1 MRQMPYIGW
10 TIFSRSSRSEWPIGY
25 FVHGRRRDAI
35 EAFKS
40 GFKDRETGE
49 RIYHER
55 LQDGSIRVGK
65 VEVRA
70 LP

>member
-10 TIFSRSSRSEWPIGY
+10 TIFIRNSRSEWPIGSL
-25 FVHGRRRDAI
+25 VRDRRRDAI
-35 EAFKS
+35 EAFK
-40 GFKDRETGE
+40 GVFKDRETGE
-49 RIYHER
+49 RIYREQ

-70 LP
+70 LQ